1 MEVNGLTIPDE
12 PVADLCRRHHVRRLA
27 LFGSVLRGELRP
39 DSDLDVLVDF
49 EEGHTPGFA
58 FFDIEAELSHILGR
72 SVDLNTPQFLS
83 PPIRERV
90 EAEAE
95 VVFGPE

>member
-58 FFDIEAELSHILGR
+58 FFDIEAELSRILGR
-72 SVDLNTPQFLS
+72 SVDLNTPQFLN
-83 PPIRERV
+83 PTIRQRV

-95 VVFGPE
+95 AVFGPE

>member
-1 MEVNGLTIPDE
+1 MEVNGLTVPDE

-27 LFGSVLRGELRP
+27 LFGSVLRGELRA

-72 SVDLNTPQFLS
+72 SVDLNTRQFLS
-83 PPIRERV
+83 PPIRQRV

>member
-1 MEVNGLTIPDE
+1 MNVHGLAVPEQAIAE
-12 PVADLCRRHHVRRLA
+12 LCRRHHVRRLA

-39 DSDLDVLVDF
+39 DSDIDVLVEF

-58 FFDIEAELSHILGR
+58 YFDIQEELAAILGKR
-72 SVDLNTPQFLS
+72 VDLNTPQFLS
-83 PPIRERV
+83 PSVRQRV

-95 VVFGPE
+95 VVFGRA